1 VNLIKKTYNLIG
13 ELSKSNRFINF
24 EIKIVTIKLNNM
36 IKFLSKL
43 FFISILPSSILYL
56 AILYISSLYNIKL
69 SLVVRDLAQTC
80 GYPIGVGMISNIGI
94 LLWGATASIC
104 LFTAFFENINRESS
118 KLLLLGGLFSGLL
131 CIDDF
136 FLLHDRYMGQ
146 DFLNLTYLA
155 ISIFLLVRFRTILK
169 KIGLFNLVISILFL
183 GLSIFFDGVIQ
194 QIFDQSYDITQ
205 LIEEGFK
212 FLGITC
218 WLNFWCK
225 AASHKLK
232 FRKS

>member
-1 VNLIKKTYNLIG
+1 M
-13 ELSKSNRFINF
+13 F
-24 EIKIVTIKLNNM
+24 KLP
-36 IKFLSKL
+36 SKL
-43 FFISILPSSILYL
+43 FYICILTSSILYFL
-56 AILYISSLYNIKL
+56 ILYISHLYDIKL
-69 SLVVRDLAQTC
+69 FLVIRDLAQTC

-104 LFTAFFENINRESS
+104 LFTTFSENINRESS

-136 FLLHDRYMGQ
+136 FLLHDRYVGP

-169 KIGLFNLVISILFL
+169 KIGLFNLIISILFL

-212 FLGITC
+212 FLGIAC

-225 AASHKLK
+225 AASYALK
-232 FRKS
+232 FENT

>member
-1 VNLIKKTYNLIG
+1 
-13 ELSKSNRFINF
+13 
-24 EIKIVTIKLNNM
+24 M
-36 IKFLSKL
+36 IKFPSK
-43 FFISILPSSILYL
+43 FFYFSILPSAILYL
-56 AILYISSLYNIKL
+56 AILYISNLNNIKL

-104 LFTAFFENINRESS
+104 LFTTFSQRAKNDSS

-136 FLLHDRYMGQ
+136 FLLHDRYIGP
-146 DFLNLTYLA
+146 DFLNLTYLS
-155 ISIFLLVRFRTILK
+155 ISILILVRFRRILK

-194 QIFDQSYDITQ
+194 QIFNQSYELTQ

-212 FLGITC
+212 FIGIAC

-225 AASHKLK
+225 ASSYALKLNE
-232 FRKS
+232 S

>member
-1 VNLIKKTYNLIG
+1 
-13 ELSKSNRFINF
+13 
-24 EIKIVTIKLNNM
+24 M
-36 IKFLSKL
+36 IKFPNKL
-43 FFISILPSSILYL
+43 FYFSILPSTILYI
-56 AILYISSLYNIKL
+56 AILYVSNFYNIKL

-94 LLWGATASIC
+94 LLWGAAASIC
-104 LFTAFFENINRESS
+104 FFSTFLDGINRESS
-118 KLLLLGGLFSGLL
+118 KLLLLGGIFSSLL

-136 FLLHDRYMGQ
+136 FLLHDRYIGP

-155 ISIFLLVRFRTILK
+155 ISILILVRFKKILK

-194 QIFDQSYDITQ
+194 QIFNQSYELTQ
-205 LIEEGFK
+205 LIEEWFK
-212 FLGITC
+212 FLGIVC

-225 AASHKLK
+225 ASSYGLK
-232 FRKS
+232 FSKS

>member
-1 VNLIKKTYNLIG
+1 
-13 ELSKSNRFINF
+13 
-24 EIKIVTIKLNNM
+24 M
-36 IKFLSKL
+36 IKFPSKL
-43 FFISILPSSILYL
+43 FYISILTSAILYCT
-56 AILYISSLYNIKL
+56 ILYISNLYKIKL

-94 LLWGATASIC
+94 LLWGAAASIC
-104 LFTAFFENINRESS
+104 LFTASSENVNKESS
-118 KLLLLGGLFSGLL
+118 KLLLLGGLFSGFL

-136 FLLHDRYMGQ
+136 FLLHDRYIGP

-155 ISIFLLVRFRTILK
+155 ISIFLLVRFQTILK
-169 KIGLFNLVISILFL
+169 NVGLFNLVISILFL

-194 QIFDQSYDITQ
+194 QIFNQSYELTQ

-212 FLGITC
+212 FLGIAC

-225 AASHKLK
+225 ASSYALK
-232 FRKS
+232 FGKS

>member
-1 VNLIKKTYNLIG
+1 
-13 ELSKSNRFINF
+13 
-24 EIKIVTIKLNNM
+24 M
-36 IKFLSKL
+36 IKFPSKL
-43 FFISILPSSILYL
+43 FYISILPSTILYL
-56 AILYISSLYNIKL
+56 AILYISNLHNIKL
-69 SLVVRDLAQTC
+69 SLVLRDLAQTC

-94 LLWGATASIC
+94 LLWGAATSIC
-104 LFTAFFENINRESS
+104 LFTTFSQNINSDSS
-118 KLLLLGGLFSGLL
+118 KLLLLGGVFSGLL

-136 FLLHDRYMGQ
+136 FLLHDRYIGP

-155 ISIFLLVRFRTILK
+155 ISIFLLVRFRRLLK

-194 QIFDQSYDITQ
+194 QIFNQSYELTQ

-212 FLGITC
+212 FLGIAC

-225 AASHKLK
+225 ASSYALK
-232 FRKS
+232 FGES

>member
-1 VNLIKKTYNLIG
+1 MVVI
-13 ELSKSNRFINF
+13 EQ
-24 EIKIVTIKLNNM
+24 NNM
-36 IKFLSKL
+36 IKFPSKL
-43 FFISILPSSILYL
+43 FYISILPSSILYL
-56 AILYISSLYNIKL
+56 TILYFSKLYDIKL

-94 LLWGATASIC
+94 LLWGAAASIC
-104 LFTAFFENINRESS
+104 LFTTFSENINSDIS
-118 KLLLLGGLFSGLL
+118 KLLLLGGAFSGLL

-136 FLLHDRYMGQ
+136 FLLHDRYIGP
-146 DFLNLTYLA
+146 DFLNLTYLT
-155 ISIFLLVRFRTILK
+155 ISILILVRFKRLLK

-194 QIFDQSYDITQ
+194 QIFNQSYELTQ
-205 LIEEGFK
+205 LTEEWFK

-225 AASHKLK
+225 ASSYALN
-232 FRKS
+232 FGKS